1 MSSITS
7 VSTFQ
12 VPMFKNESA
21 RQWFKAI
28 MWSTLIVVLAI
39 LMMNPAFAGG
49 PTGGAAGT
57 AAATQTRILG
67 VVTGWQLIL
76 FAIGAFIVAGAF
88 MYVGYGMMFGGK
100 QLKDMT
106 NVVFGAMI
114 AGMGPMLAGWLFS

>member
-7 VSTFQ
+7 VSMFQ
-12 VPMFKNESA
+12 VPMFKSESA
-21 RQWFKAI
+21 RQWFKAL
-28 MWSTLIVVLAI
+28 MWSVLIVAMAIVMMSPALA
-39 LMMNPAFAGG
+39 G